1 MSDGKQRGSE
11 HRGFAA
17 MDAEKQRQIASK
29 GGKAAHQKGTAHE
42 FSSEEARAAGRKGG
56 EARARHAQVMASGKN
71 GGDSTSVNSPNRN
84 IPGSGR
90 NTRVDE
96 DEDDSF
102 RKSASPAGDDD
113 NVSKQAPGRDD
124 GSGLG
129 MSGRTDDPNRNL

>member
-1 MSDGKQRGSE
+1 MADSKQRGSE

-56 EARARHAQVMASGKN
+56 EARARHAQMMGTTGRA
-71 GGDSTSVNSPNRN
+71 GDTMSVNSPNRN
-84 IPGSGR
+84 VTGGNR

-96 DEDDSF
+96 DDDHSI
-102 RKSASPAGDDD
+102 RKNAAAAGDDD
-113 NVSKQAPGRDD
+113 TVSKQAPGRDD
-124 GSGLG
+124 GSGRVW
-129 MSGRTDDPNRNL
+129 SGVDDPNRNL